1 MPQLHFYVPD
11 DVAEKIRQEARIAEV
26 SVSRYLA
33 DLVKR
38 ELISDWPEDY
48 FRNVVGGWH
57 GEQLTRPP
65 QGDFED
71 RDPIDPEPN

>member
-11 DVAEKIRQEARIAEV
+11 DVAEKIRQEARSAEV

-38 ELISDWPEDY
+38 ELASDWPEDY
-48 FRNVVGGWH
+48 FRHVVGGWQ
-57 GEQLTRPP
+57 GGLLERPP
-65 QGDFED
+65 QGDFEV
-71 RDPIDPEPN
+71 RDPLDPEPN